1 MRQIAAR
8 IHMGLAWLIFLGGFV
23 ALYLIGVS
31 VFGGGEATT
40 HGAFGRILF
49 VVSLVML
56 IVSLLCHSS
65 KLNVGLSVLVPV
77 MLFMQG
83 MFVYIP
89 AFTPAIRALHVLNGL
104 AIMGICYSLA
114 NGRARAV
121 VSSKEPAVST
131 YQAAD

>member
-8 IHMGLAWLIFLGGFV
+8 IHTGLAWLIFLGGFV
-23 ALYLIGVS
+23 ALYLVGVS
-31 VFGGGEATT
+31 VFAGESAAT

-49 VVSLVML
+49 LISLAL
-56 IVSLLCHSS
+56 LLFSLLCHSS
-65 KLNVGLSVLVPV
+65 RLNVGFSVLVPV
-77 MLFMQG
+77 MFFMQG

-89 AFTPAIRALHVLNGL
+89 AFSPAIRALHVLNGL

-121 VSSKEPAVST
+121 IAEKQVAAGTV
-131 YQAAD
+131 QAAD